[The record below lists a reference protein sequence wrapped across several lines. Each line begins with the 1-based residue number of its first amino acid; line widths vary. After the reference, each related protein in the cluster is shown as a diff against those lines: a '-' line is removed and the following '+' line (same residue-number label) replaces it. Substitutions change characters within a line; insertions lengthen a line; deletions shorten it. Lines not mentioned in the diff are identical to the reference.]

1 MGCGLHHNE
10 RRSPPHGLKIPAK
23 ADSSTSNTP
32 RRTGQTW
39 RAGSISLRLTAVCK
53 DNGVHARDLLSDG
66 MFVPRQSVGRSPME
80 FGCTGEQ
87 PHLSAADAFKPLRC
101 KTDAGIAVVPSIR
114 IIRA

>member
-1 MGCGLHHNE
+1 M
-10 RRSPPHGLKIPAK
+10 K
-23 ADSSTSNTP
+23 
-32 RRTGQTW
+32 TW

-53 DNGVHARDLLSDG
+53 DNGAHAREFPSDG

-80 FGCTGEQ
+80 FGCMGEQ

-101 KTDAGIAVVPSIR
+101 KTDAGIAVVFSIR